1 MARERSTF
9 VISITPFDEAERLDE
24 AAMRGHLRR
33 MGDAGIGVYV
43 VGGGSGEAYT
53 LSRGEQETILGIAAE
68 ELRGRSPVRAMGVEP
83 RTAQQ
88 MVDFSR
94 MVEAAGLD
102 AMQVYS
108 LDQGHG
114 HRPSAEEIEQY
125 FVDILDNVRIP
136 VVLSTH
142 MSVGY
147 FLTPTLLERLVARY
161 ENIIGINVTN
171 MDITYLIDLVDRLPE
186 RIGLHVG
193 GPMQAITAMALGA
206 SGYLSSEGNVA
217 PRLCKSVTDHFQ
229 AGDHAAAHR
238 AYGTLM
244 RLFMLNARN
253 GGTRATKAEL
263 SAFGQ
268 PGGFSRRPRLRV
280 SDPELTATLVREI
293 EALGIPEIEGFAA
306 VAAARA

>member
-1 MARERSTF
+1 MAREKSTF

-53 LSRGEQETILGIAAE
+53 LSRDEQETILGIAAE

-147 FLTPTLLERLVARY
+147 FLQPSLLERLVARY
-161 ENIIGINVTN
+161 ENIIGVNVTN
-171 MDITYLIDLVDRLPE
+171 MDITYLVDLVDRLPE

-217 PRLCKSVTDHFQ
+217 PRLCQSVVDHVQ

-244 RLFMLNARN
+244 RLFTLNARN

-268 PGGFSRRPRLRV
+268 PGGFSRRPRLPVR
-280 SDPELTATLVREI
+280 DPELSAMLVREL

-306 VAAARA
+306 VALAKI

>member
-33 MGDAGIGVYV
+33 
-43 VGGGSGEAYT
+43 T
-53 LSRGEQETILGIAAE
+53 
-68 ELRGRSPVRAMGVEP
+68 
-83 RTAQQ
+83 QQ

-114 HRPSAEEIEQY
+114 HRPSNEEIEQY

-142 MSVGY
+142 QSVGY
-147 FLTPTLLERLVARY
+147 FLPPQLLERLVARY
-161 ENIIGINVTN
+161 DNIIGINVTN

-217 PRLCKSVTDHFQ
+217 PRLCKSVVDHFQ
-229 AGDHAAAHR
+229 AGEHEAAHQ

-244 RLFMLNARN
+244 RLFTLNARN

-263 SAFGQ
+263 TAFGQ
-268 PGGFSRRPRLRV
+268 PGGFSRRPRIAV
-280 SDPELTATLVREI
+280 HDPELAAMLVREV
-293 EALGIPEIEGFAA
+293 EALGIPRVEGFAA
-306 VAAARA
+306 VAAQRG